1 MGFILAEN
9 YRVAAWRTNKKLKV
23 HLVYC
28 GHEIAGA
35 GYINYGSR
43 RGSKAPMLI
52 WQYTL
57 KGCGRYRL
65 GEHEYDIPPGYCFL
79 AQVPEDHCY
88 YIPEDQPSWEFI
100 YICCGGEEVAR
111 LATELRRAGSVFALA
126 PDNTVVK
133 TAYDI
138 IAEARES
145 GLDNIYRTSLLAYDF
160 MMKLFQLNITSRA
173 PTVLETM
180 VLAKAR
186 SYCTAHMEEPITVG
200 DLAGEV
206 GYSRW
211 HFSRIFTRVY
221 GKNPHQ
227 FIIEQKL
234 NNALTLLKTTRLP
247 LKTIGDRCG
256 FEETSYFCK
265 VFKKYYGTTPD
276 EFRKNASH
284 ETE

>member
-1 MGFILAEN
+1 MGFIFAEN
-9 YRVAAWRTNKKLKV
+9 YRVAGWRTNRTLKT

-28 GHEIAGA
+28 GHEIADA

-65 GEHEYDIPPGYCFL
+65 GDHEYDVPPGYCFL

-88 YIPEDQPSWEFI
+88 YIPENQQSWEFI
-100 YICCGGEEVAR
+100 YVVCGGEEPAR
-111 LATELRRAGSVFALA
+111 LGVELRRSGSVFAI
-126 PDNTVVK
+126 PEDDQVVK
-133 TAYDI
+133 TAWEI
-138 IAEARES
+138 IREARES
-145 GLDNIYRTSLLAYDF
+145 GLDNIYRDSLLAYDF
-160 MMKLFQLNITSRA
+160 MMKLFQLNATFRA
-173 PTVLETM
+173 PTTLETM
-180 VLAKAR
+180 VLAKSR
-186 SYCTAHMEEPITVG
+186 SYCAGHMAEPITVG
-200 DLAGEV
+200 DLAHAA

-256 FEETSYFCK
+256 FEDTSYFCK

-276 EFRKNASH
+276 EFRNDASH
-284 ETE
+284 EAK